1 MKKLLVLSL
10 ALFFAFSLSAQ
21 RYGLRLGGNFA
32 GMMSTVESKGTK
44 IAPGLN
50 IGLVAEFGPK
60 MISAHVEANYAQ
72 KGFNQETEKGTD
84 DGTMTVASK
93 INFDYLEV
101 PVLLKVKLPANPLY
115 FYAGP
120 YFGLALNGER
130 VSEYSLEGES
140 LTDEQL
146 DAFDLITNKD
156 LFKPEGEYKEPI
168 YKKTDFGIAGG
179 LGAQFGL
186 GPINAFVEGRA
197 TLGLSNLYDTESDAF
212 QAKVDNELDFTDTEH
227 LKNMVYTLG
236 IGILFGK

>member
-21 RYGLRLGGNFA
+21 RFGVRLGGNFA
-32 GMMSTVESKGTK
+32 GMMSTVESEGTK

-50 IGLVAEFGPK
+50 IGLLAEFGPK
-60 MISAHVEANYAQ
+60 MLSAHIEANYAQ
-72 KGFNQETEKGTD
+72 KGFNRETDTDMGDLGTLN
-84 DGTMTVASK
+84 VASK

-120 YFGLALNGER
+120 YFGLALNGET
-130 VSEYSLEGES
+130 VSEAELDGENYD
-140 LTDEQL
+140 LG
-146 DAFDLITNKD
+146 DAATTD
-156 LFKPEGEYKEPI
+156 LFGDNSI
-168 YKKTDFGIAGG
+168 YKKSDFGIAGG

-212 QAKVDNELDFTDTEH
+212 EAAVAADPDFTDSEH

-236 IGILFGK
+236 IGIILGK